1 MKSMHYLNHS
11 IYTEE
16 KKKEKSQTQIGENR
30 KFKAEVKTLKK
41 AIWQIYGLHSFDKL
55 ASGLN

>member
-11 IYTEE
+11 VYTEE
-16 KKKEKSQTQIGENR
+16 KKKQMQIGENK